1 MPTPPGCKHK
11 NDIIKLMPSRL
22 TPLASGY
29 YYHVFN
35 RGVAKSPIFF
45 DARSYK
51 RFIDCMVY
59 YQIENP
65 KPRFSLFKPKVHI
78 LDENNKMVEIIS
90 YCLMPNHFHLL
101 LYQQRDGGITEFLS
115 KLENSYTKYF
125 NTRFKRV
132 GHLFQGEFKAVL
144 IESNEQLIHV
154 SRYIHLNPLVSGLV
168 SNLNDFVWSSYLEY
182 VNNPSNYISASE
194 IILNQFSSENTY
206 QRFVQDQ
213 IDYGLSLEVIK
224 HQLLDHS

>member
-1 MPTPPGCKHK
+1 
-11 NDIIKLMPSRL
+11 MPSRL
-22 TPLASGY
+22 IPLASGY
-29 YYHVFN
+29 YYHIFN

-45 DARSYK
+45 DAKSYK

-65 KPRFSLFKPKVHI
+65 KPRFSLFKPKIHTLNESQKIV
-78 LDENNKMVEIIS
+78 DIIS
-90 YCLMPNHFHLL
+90 YCLMPNHFHIL

-132 GHLFQGEFKAVL
+132 GPLFQGEFKAVL

-154 SRYIHLNPLVSGLV
+154 SRYIHLNPIVSGLV
-168 SNLNDFVWSSYLEY
+168 SNLEDFKWSSYSEY
-182 VNNPSNYISASE
+182 INNTYKSICVKE
-194 IILNQFSSENTY
+194 VILNQFSFDNTY
-206 QRFVQDQ
+206 QQFVQDQ

-224 HQLLDHS
+224 HQLIDHA